1 MRKLVTLFISFFIM
15 MGLSGIF
22 VRVSAHEVYVL
33 SPQEFSRGLH
43 APTLDT
49 FKSLANPGNL
59 TFTAILVVV
68 VLAALLILL
77 YLRYTTFGLKV
88 DRWLKSCARIGFFVI
103 RIALA
108 AAFLYGASTN
118 SLFGPEISLH
128 SLPFSQVARVLEY
141 AAGGMLVLGLFT
153 EVAAFFAL
161 ILFIFAVVSHG
172 VYLATYLNYF
182 AEIVTLP
189 LFGSRFLS
197 LDALFFGKLKRFI
210 TWREYETTILRAGY
224 GAALLYA
231 AMYIKV
237 IHSEIPLEVVN
248 QYHLNQYHWL
258 FPSDP
263 LLIVLG
269 AAIVEVVIALFI
281 ITGFSVRFTNLILM
295 FYLTLSILFFR
306 ETVWPHY
313 MLYGISISLL
323 LTGGGKFSVD
333 EALKESQLRLRN
345 ASVAT
350 LKDKKAKKK
359 K

>member
-1 MRKLVTLFISFFIM
+1 MRKLITLVISVLM
-15 MGLSGIF
+15 MVGLSGLF
-22 VRVSAHEVYVL
+22 SLVFAHEVYVL
-33 SPQEFSRGLH
+33 SPKEFSRGLH

-59 TFTAILVVV
+59 AFTAILVVV
-68 VLAALLILL
+68 VLAVLLILL
-77 YLRYTTFGLKV
+77 YLRYTMFGLKI
-88 DRWLKSCARIGFFVI
+88 DKWLKSYAKVGFFVI

-118 SLFGPEISLH
+118 SLFGPEVSLH
-128 SLPFSQVARVLEY
+128 SLPFSQGARVLEY

-153 EVAAFFAL
+153 EIAAFFAL

-172 VYLATYLNYF
+172 IYLITYLNYF
-182 AEIVTLP
+182 AEIVALL

-197 LDALFFGKLKRFI
+197 LDALFFGKLKWFV
-210 TWREYETTILRAGY
+210 TWREYETTILRVGY

-231 AMYIKV
+231 AIYIKV

-248 QYHLNQYHWL
+248 QYHLNQFHWL

-269 AAIVEVVIALFI
+269 SAIVEIVIALFI
-281 ITGFSVRFTNLILM
+281 IVGFSIRFTNLILM
-295 FYLTLSILFFR
+295 FYLTLSILFFK

-323 LTGGGKFSVD
+323 LSGGGRLSLD
-333 EALKESQLRLRN
+333 EGLKKLRRKHTAPALQ
-345 ASVAT
+345 
-350 LKDKKAKKK
+350 
-359 K
+359 